1 MNLRIGLAAA
11 EEVDDLVCAALGR
24 AYSSNS

>member
-1 MNLRIGLAAA
+1 MNRRIGLAAT
-11 EEVDDLVCAALGR
+11 EEVDDLVCTALGR